1 MGRYTLKLL
10 EGMFRGDTQNSDRG
24 AKEGILVAAFIEIYL
39 GEFLGGPVVR
49 TQAFTTG
56 TQVQSLVVEPRSS
69 KLHRAAKRLCVCVCV
84 CVCVCDR

>member
-1 MGRYTLKLL
+1 MGRYILKLL
-10 EGMFRGDTQNSDRG
+10 EGMFRGDTQNSDQG
-24 AKEGILVAAFIEIYL
+24 AEGGILVAAFIKIYL

-69 KLHRAAKRLCVCVCV
+69 KLHRAAKKNIYR
-84 CVCVCDR
+84 

>member
-1 MGRYTLKLL
+1 M
-10 EGMFRGDTQNSDRG
+10 
-24 AKEGILVAAFIEIYL
+24 AAFIEIYL

-84 CVCVCDR
+84 CVCVIDKIHTYT